1 MSGLKK
7 VFIDGE
13 AGTTG
18 LQVRERL
25 TSRADIRLLSI
36 AETDR
41 KDPAKRKEFLNQA
54 DIVILCL
61 PDDAAKE
68 AVALI
73 DNPDT
78 AVIDA
83 SSAHRVADDWTYG
96 FPEMTPEHKAVIAK
110 SKRISNPGCYPT
122 GAIALIRPLI
132 DADLL
137 SRDMPIR
144 VNGVSGYTGGGKS
157 LIALHQQDDIEP
169 FGTYGLNLT
178 HKHVPEM
185 QTHNKLSRAPI
196 FTPSVGH
203 FAQGMIITIPLFAD
217 ELSAGTTLET
227 INDTYQAHYQDAEFI
242 NLHSVNDM
250 SALERGAFLRPDSL
264 NGTNQMDL
272 FVFGQADQ
280 HPQSQILLMARLDNL
295 GKGAS
300 GAAVQNMNLLL
311 GCAENTGL

>member
-18 LQVRERL
+18 LQVRDRL
-25 TSRADIRLLSI
+25 VSRTDISLLSI
-36 AETDR
+36 AEADR
-41 KDPAKRKEFLNQA
+41 KNPAKRKEFLNAA

-61 PDDAAKE
+61 PDEAARE

-73 DNPDT
+73 DNPNT

-83 SSAHRVADDWTYG
+83 STAHRVAEGWTYG
-96 FPEMTPEHKAVIAK
+96 FPEMTPAHKTVVAN

-137 SRDMPIR
+137 SADLPIR
-144 VNGVSGYTGGGKS
+144 VNGVSGYSGGGKP
-157 LIALHQQDDIEP
+157 LIALHQQKDIEP
-169 FGTYGLNLT
+169 FGNYGLGLT

-185 QTHNKLSRAPI
+185 QIHNKLSRPPL
-196 FTPSVGH
+196 FTPAVGH
-203 FAQGMIITIPLFAD
+203 FAQGMIITIALFAD
-217 ELSAGTTLET
+217 ELSAGTTLKT
-227 INDTYQAHYQDAEFI
+227 INDVYHNHYQGAEFI
-242 NLHSVNDM
+242 NLHPVNDI
-250 SALERGAFLRPDSL
+250 SALEREAFLRPDSL

-300 GAAVQNMNLLL
+300 GAAVQNMNLVL